1 VIHKQGQALQYSC
14 LSACICI
21 NIPYNSEF
29 VSPGVANMRR
39 FTINVISFSL
49 LALGSQFA
57 VAGVSGK
64 VNDRF
69 ERSGQVLQEM
79 IGAPDKGIPK
89 GMLDHARCVAV
100 VPSLKKGG
108 LGLGARFGHG
118 FVTCRRNMTG
128 AWGPVSSFKIAGG
141 TMGFQIGLESVD
153 VVLLFVNQRGVEK
166 LLQDQFSLGGD
177 ASVSAGP
184 VGRTAEAETDV
195 LLRSEVYSYARSRG
209 LFAGIALDGAR
220 MYQDGDVNKDLYGR
234 EVKAADILV
243 NSKVGMP
250 ASASPLISVL
260 NKYSPHA
267 PYVKK

>member
-1 VIHKQGQALQYSC
+1 MQRFLSSIISVTLLICCQQSAL
-14 LSACICI
+14 A
-21 NIPYNSEF
+21 
-29 VSPGVANMRR
+29 G
-39 FTINVISFSL
+39 ISS
-49 LALGSQFA
+49 
-57 VAGVSGK
+57 K
-64 VNDRF
+64 VTDRF
-69 ERSGQVLQEM
+69 QRSGQVLQEM

-118 FVTCRRNMTG
+118 FVTCRRGGTG

-177 ASVSAGP
+177 ASISAGP

-195 LLRSEVYSYARSRG
+195 LLRSEIYSYARSRG

-234 EVKAADILV
+234 EVKATDILV
-243 NSKVGMP
+243 TPKVGMP
-250 ASASPLISVL
+250 AGAAPLISVL
-260 NKYSPHA
+260 NKYSPRA

>member
-1 VIHKQGQALQYSC
+1 MRRLSTALVSFILLAVC
-14 LSACICI
+14 
-21 NIPYNSEF
+21 SEF
-29 VSPGVANMRR
+29 GA
-39 FTINVISFSL
+39 
-49 LALGSQFA
+49 
-57 VAGVSGK
+57 AGVSGK

-195 LLRSEVYSYARSRG
+195 LLRSEIYSYARSRG

-234 EVKAADILV
+234 EIKAADILV

-250 ASASPLISVL
+250 SGASPLISVL
-260 NKYSPHA
+260 NRYSPHA

>member
-1 VIHKQGQALQYSC
+1 MRGFVTTCTAVAL
-14 LSACICI
+14 LTSAQIA
-21 NIPYNSEF
+21 S
-29 VSPGVANMRR
+29 
-39 FTINVISFSL
+39 
-49 LALGSQFA
+49 
-57 VAGVSGK
+57 AGVSSK
-64 VNDRF
+64 VVDRF

-79 IGAPDKGIPK
+79 IDAPDKGIPK

-166 LLQDQFSLGGD
+166 LLADQFSLGGD

-184 VGRTAEAETDV
+184 VGRTAEAETDI
-195 LLRSEVYSYARSRG
+195 LLRSEIYSYARSRG
-209 LFAGIALDGAR
+209 LFAGVALDCAR

-234 EVKAADILV
+234 DIKAADILV
-243 NSKVGMP
+243 NPRVAMP
-250 ASASPLISVL
+250 SGAAHMIGVL
-260 NKYSPHA
+260 NKYSPRA

>member
-1 VIHKQGQALQYSC
+1 MPLPKTIFTCHLIIVALFICSC
-14 LSACICI
+14 
-21 NIPYNSEF
+21 
-29 VSPGVANMRR
+29 
-39 FTINVISFSL
+39 
-49 LALGSQFA
+49 QFA
-57 VAGVSGK
+57 TAGISGK
-64 VNDRF
+64 VIDRF

-108 LGLGARFGHG
+108 LGIGARFGHG
-118 FVTCRRNMTG
+118 FVTCRRGMTG
-128 AWGPVSSFKIAGG
+128 GWGPVSSFKIAGG
-141 TMGFQIGLESVD
+141 TFGFQIGLEAVD

-177 ASVSAGP
+177 ASIAAGP
-184 VGRTAEAETDV
+184 LGRTAEAETDI
-195 LLRSEVYSYARSRG
+195 LLRSEIYSYARSRG

-234 EVKAADILV
+234 EIKAHDILITP
-243 NSKVGMP
+243 KVGMP
-250 ASASPLISVL
+250 AGAAHLIGIL
-260 NKYSPHA
+260 NKYSPRA

>member
-1 VIHKQGQALQYSC
+1 
-14 LSACICI
+14 
-21 NIPYNSEF
+21 
-29 VSPGVANMRR
+29 MRR
-39 FTINVISFSL
+39 STTVLAACALLTSCCQVSLAAISS
-49 LALGSQFA
+49 
-57 VAGVSGK
+57 K
-64 VNDRF
+64 VHDRF

-118 FVTCRRNMTG
+118 FVTCRRGMTG
-128 AWGPVSSFKIAGG
+128 GWGPVSSFKIAGG

-177 ASVSAGP
+177 ASISAGP

-195 LLRSEVYSYARSRG
+195 LMRSEIYSYARSRG

-234 EVKAADILV
+234 EIKAQDILV
-243 NSKVGMP
+243 SPKVGMP
-250 ASASPLISVL
+250 AGAQPLVGVL
-260 NKYSPHA
+260 NKYSPRA
-267 PYVKK
+267 QYVKK